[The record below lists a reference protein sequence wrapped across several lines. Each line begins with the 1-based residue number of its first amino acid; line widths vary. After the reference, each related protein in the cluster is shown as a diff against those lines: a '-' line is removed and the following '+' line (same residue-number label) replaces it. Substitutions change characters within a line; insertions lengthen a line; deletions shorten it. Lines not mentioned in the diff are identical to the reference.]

1 MDLVIPQNFEMT
13 TFYDKLIKT
22 TFEEEYKDE
31 ITHPKDLLKM
41 FPDNG
46 DLRGRRLKYVEHRE
60 KVDMERASIPD
71 TRNDNHQSQNL
82 LNFKI
87 SGIIFGTCL
96 VIIGIFYQAFSLEGL
111 WSKIQAPFVWYF
123 TERYPIFVAN
133 LKNATQQVL
142 TGTIQNIIEEQM
154 LNIFPRN

>member
-1 MDLVIPQNFEMT
+1 MT

-31 ITHPKDLLKM
+31 IKHPEDLLKII
-41 FPDNG
+41 PNG
-46 DLRGRRLKYVEHRE
+46 NLQGLRMKYVEHRE
-60 KVDMERASIPD
+60 KVDMERVSTPD
-71 TRNDNHQSQNL
+71 SSNNNNQSQSS

-87 SGIIFGTCL
+87 SWIIFGTCL
-96 VIIGIFYQAFSLEGL
+96 VILGFFYLLSSSLEDF

-123 TERYPIFVAN
+123 TERYPIFVEN